1 MIDKYG
7 VFMPKMISFS
17 VRQNYTSR
25 ERLKMSE
32 VGVGGLGNIGQHCFG

>member
-1 MIDKYG
+1 MIDKHG
-7 VFMPKMISFS
+7 VILPKMVSFS

-32 VGVGGLGNIGQHCFG
+32 VGAGGRLIG